1 MDHTASLA
9 SVDHDDLRVST
20 HLSLRGAMERGQMP
34 SELDV
39 EMLRGENYGKGG
51 KKVWPPKFA
60 AWAARFSKKRAGDAP
75 ASVETD
81 GGGASA
87 TEAAHAAVAEL
98 LRAAAN
104 HPSRH
109 AVVSE
114 LPRGRIRAFAR
125 RASFPP
131 IPLEHRRV
139 APSPLSRL
147 VVSCRHLR
155 RACARRGDASER
167 DRMTTPPPR
176 VDAAARPVATRREG
190 GVVAGETAR
199 SRPARDA
206 RSPPCAASRGLG
218 SRRRARAPPRAHPAA
233 RASRRRVRVPP
244 RARPATRFE

>member
-87 TEAAHAAVAEL
+87 TAAARAAVAEL
-98 LRAAAN
+98 LRAVAVWCDDTVR
-104 HPSRH
+104 SR
-109 AVVSE
+109 S
-114 LPRGRIRAFAR
+114 R
-125 RASFPP
+125 
-131 IPLEHRRV
+131 
-139 APSPLSRL
+139 APSFEKHDTGVAFLDAIFRL
-147 VVSCRHLR
+147 EADGAWLIAIHR
-155 RACARRGDASER
+155 
-167 DRMTTPPPR
+167 
-176 VDAAARPVATRREG
+176 
-190 GVVAGETAR
+190 
-199 SRPARDA
+199 
-206 RSPPCAASRGLG
+206 
-218 SRRRARAPPRAHPAA
+218 
-233 RASRRRVRVPP
+233 
-244 RARPATRFE
+244 

>member
-1 MDHTASLA
+1 MDHTASRA

-87 TEAAHAAVAEL
+87 TAAARAAVAAL
-98 LRAAAN
+98 LSTAAA

-109 AVVSE
+109 AAGSE
-114 LPRGRIRAFAR
+114 LPRGRPRK
-125 RASFPP
+125 
-131 IPLEHRRV
+131 
-139 APSPLSRL
+139 SP
-147 VVSCRHLR
+147 H
-155 RACARRGDASER
+155 
-167 DRMTTPPPR
+167 
-176 VDAAARPVATRREG
+176 
-190 GVVAGETAR
+190 
-199 SRPARDA
+199 
-206 RSPPCAASRGLG
+206 SP
-218 SRRRARAPPRAHPAA
+218 
-233 RASRRRVRVPP
+233 
-244 RARPATRFE
+244 